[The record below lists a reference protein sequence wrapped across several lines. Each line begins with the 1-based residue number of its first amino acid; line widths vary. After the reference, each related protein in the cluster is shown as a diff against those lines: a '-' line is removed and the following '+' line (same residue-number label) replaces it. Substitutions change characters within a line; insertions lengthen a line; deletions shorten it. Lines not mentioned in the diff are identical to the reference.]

1 MKTRWALS
9 YLRGPLTGPEIT
21 RAMGARKAAAPS
33 SGAAQRR
40 GDNDRGAAGAQTPT
54 RRQQMERQLRQR
66 LWKVTKEQVG
76 LTDAQM
82 TKLGETTRRFDVR
95 RRALNQQERAERT
108 LLRQQIQAGDRADQ
122 TRVAAALDHLMQ
134 LQRQRVDLQA
144 EEQRELSGYM
154 TPIQRARFAAL
165 QEQVRRRV
173 EALRRQRPDSDRPKL
188 NANSGPT

>member
-1 MKTRWALS
+1 MRRYILGALA
-9 YLRGPLTGPEIT
+9 LALTATAGL
-21 RAMGARKAAAPS
+21 PS
-33 SGAAQRR
+33 SAVAQRR
-40 GDNDRGAAGAQTPT
+40 DDRDQAGARAPS

-82 TKLGETTRRFDVR
+82 TKLGETTRRFDAR
-95 RRALNQQERAERT
+95 RRTINQQERSERT
-108 LLRQQIQAGDRADQ
+108 LLRQQILAGDRADQ
-122 TRVAAALDHLMQ
+122 KRVASALDHLIQ

-154 TPIQRARFAAL
+154 TPLQRARFAAL

-173 EALRRQRPDSDRPKL
+173 EALRRQRPDSDGR
-188 NANSGPT
+188 GGR